1 MLVSWFV
8 FCFLIREAYKLINCV
23 DKMRRSV
30 LFSLK
35 VGAAL
40 DENPRCLSCFALTS
54 YHPPPFLLTFF
65 SFSYSLLC
73 LAGYAS
79 VVIPLSFYLPLSL
92 PPSVSLLCLSVV
104 SLFLPACFTSL
115 SPLFSP
121 SVFIFHHLWIVCTL
135 LFLWSLNIF
144 FGSLVLGF
152 LSLCVMLLPCI
163 PLFSLVF
170 FIPCDQF
177 LCQLVFANPWPQC
190 SSIFSSFSSLHKPI
204 TSLCNTQNPSCFL
217 CADTL
222 AHV

>member
-1 MLVSWFV
+1 M
-8 FCFLIREAYKLINCV
+8 
-23 DKMRRSV
+23 
-30 LFSLK
+30 FSLK

-79 VVIPLSFYLPLSL
+79 VVIPLSFYLPLLCHHLFLS
-92 PPSVSLLCLSVV
+92 SASLLSPCS
-104 SLFLPACFTSL
+104 SLLAFPLC
-115 SPLFSP
+115 PLFSLHLSLFFITSGL
-121 SVFIFHHLWIVCTL
+121 SVLYFFFGLST
-135 LFLWSLNIF
+135 FF

-163 PLFSLVF
+163 PLFSLVL

-190 SSIFSSFSSLHKPI
+190 SSIFSSFSSLHKHI

-222 AHV
+222 THV

>member
-8 FCFLIREAYKLINCV
+8 FCFLIGEAYKLINCV

-79 VVIPLSFYLPLSL
+79 VVIPLSFYLPLLCHHLFLS
-92 PPSVSLLCLSVV
+92 SASLL
-104 SLFLPACFTSL
+104 
-115 SPLFSP
+115 SP
-121 SVFIFHHLWIVCTL
+121 SSSL
-135 LFLWSLNIF
+135 LALP
-144 FGSLVLGF
+144 
-152 LSLCVMLLPCI
+152 LC
-163 PLFSLVF
+163 PLFSLHLSLFFITSGLSVLYFFFGLSTYFLALWCWVF
-170 FIPCDQF
+170 F
-177 LCQLVFANPWPQC
+177 LCV
-190 SSIFSSFSSLHKPI
+190 
-204 TSLCNTQNPSCFL
+204 
-217 CADTL
+217 
-222 AHV
+222 

>member
-1 MLVSWFV
+1 MVCFV
-8 FCFLIREAYKLINCV
+8 FPESWCSVRWKPSL
-23 DKMRRSV
+23 SV
-30 LFSLK
+30 LLCPHF
-35 VGAAL
+35 
-40 DENPRCLSCFALTS
+40 LSS
-54 YHPPPFLLTFF
+54 S
-65 SFSYSLLC
+65 SFSADIFQLFILPAVPRWLC
-73 LAGYAS
+73 QCCHPIEFLSAS
-79 VVIPLSFYLPLSL
+79 SL

>member
-79 VVIPLSFYLPLSL
+79 VVIPLSFYLPL
-92 PPSVSLLCLSVV
+92 LCHHLFLSSASVV

-144 FGSLVLGF
+144 FWLSGAGFSFSVCNASSLHPPF
-152 LSLCVMLLPCI
+152 LPCI
-163 PLFSLVF
+163 FY
-170 FIPCDQF
+170 
-177 LCQLVFANPWPQC
+177 
-190 SSIFSSFSSLHKPI
+190 
-204 TSLCNTQNPSCFL
+204 TM
-217 CADTL
+217 
-222 AHV
+222 

>member
-1 MLVSWFV
+1 M
-8 FCFLIREAYKLINCV
+8 
-23 DKMRRSV
+23 
-30 LFSLK
+30 FSLK

-65 SFSYSLLC
+65 SFSYSPLC
-73 LAGYAS
+73 LAGCAS
-79 VVIPLSFYLPLSL
+79 VVIPLSFYLPLLCHHLFLSL
-92 PPSVSLLCLSVV
+92 PLCCLS
-104 SLFLPACFTSL
+104 FLPACFTSL

-144 FGSLVLGF
+144 FGSLELDF

-170 FIPCDQF
+170 F
-177 LCQLVFANPWPQC
+177 LCHVINSFASWCLLIHGLSAHLFFPLSPPY
-190 SSIFSSFSSLHKPI
+190 I
-204 TSLCNTQNPSCFL
+204 NTLQVSVIHRTPLAFFVQ
-217 CADTL
+217 TL
-222 AHV
+222 